1 MKRVDLMK
9 RLATIAKQRG
19 EELIVVEGGS
29 HTKVRIGQAITMVP
43 RHREISEGTARGII
57 KKMEEE

>member
-1 MKRVDLMK
+1 MK
-9 RLATIAKQRG
+9 RLATIAKRRG

-29 HTKVRIGQAITMVP
+29 HTKVRIGQTVTMVP